1 MCFSLIFHYI
11 LHQQEENLDVFME
24 KITTTKESERLM
36 RLPMYYGLKPEDV
49 EKVIETIK
57 NFYK

>member
-1 MCFSLIFHYI
+1 MLNLFSFIKYRLFLGEDQY
-11 LHQQEENLDVFME
+11 
-24 KITTTKESERLM
+24 TTKESERLM
-36 RLPMYYGLKPEDV
+36 CLPMYYGLKPEDV